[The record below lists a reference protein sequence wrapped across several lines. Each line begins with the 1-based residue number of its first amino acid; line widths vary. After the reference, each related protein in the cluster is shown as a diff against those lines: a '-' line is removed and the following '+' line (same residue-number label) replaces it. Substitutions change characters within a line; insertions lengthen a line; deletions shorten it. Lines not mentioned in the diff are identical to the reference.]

1 VVCPQRREYLRVLRA
16 ARTIQRSYH
25 SWQVFKTTS
34 TLVDGRLSFIR
45 VWGPLIKLVGKLQQ
59 RIDAA
64 CWASIKTAH
73 YDYSRVFE
81 EDDETGAVVHVTTQH
96 VLRDT
101 PNGDAV
107 GGEVGEEAGQ
117 GSAPHA
123 RNGWEEAEDVGRG
136 RLCSRDGQGEQA
148 RRSAPEL
155 ESILLTAEA
164 LKWYK
169 HADPQQSKLFLR
181 RLEQLASGERS
192 RILSKH
198 LVGTKNFGSMHARFW
213 SRCHPAGFPFLRRL
227 SRRARATRY

>member
-1 VVCPQRREYLRVLRA
+1 MVCPQRREYLRILRA

-64 CWASIKTAH
+64 CWASLKTAH

-81 EDDETGAVVHVTTQH
+81 EDDETGAVVHVSTQH

-101 PNGDAV
+101 PNAVRGD
-107 GGEVGEEAGQ
+107 VGEEQ
-117 GSAPHA
+117 GSALHA

-136 RLCSRDGQGEQA
+136 GMCARDGQGEQV
-148 RRSAPEL
+148 RSGAPEL

-169 HADPQQSKLFLR
+169 HADLQQSKLFLR

-198 LVGTKNFGSMHARFW
+198 LVGSKNFGSMHARFW
-213 SRCHPAGFPFLRRL
+213 SLCHPAGFPFLRRL
-227 SRRARATRY
+227 SRRTRATRY